1 MLNPRIMT
9 DQSTPPAGKPAHPSS
24 QSKKRPPYRILVVD
38 DDVSIRHLNT
48 EVLIH
53 FGYEVDEAADGAAGL
68 KALKTKHYDL
78 VITDHLMPKVT
89 GVEMIK
95 MLRSQDTALPVIV
108 TSGEI
113 SRAELK
119 RQPWLD
125 ISAVLLKPYSIVK
138 LAKTV
143 KAVLRTAAKL
153 VE

>member
-1 MLNPRIMT
+1 MPTSPIMINQGT
-9 DQSTPPAGKPAHPSS
+9 SATGGPDIPSLRS
-24 QSKKRPPYRILVVD
+24 NKRAPYRILVVD
-38 DDVSIRHLNT
+38 DDVSIRQLNT
-48 EVLIH
+48 EVLIR
-53 FGYEVDEAADGAAGL
+53 FGYEVDEAVDGAAGL

-95 MLRSQDTALPVIV
+95 MMRSQDSALPVIV
-108 TSGEI
+108 TSGVI
-113 SRAELK
+113 SEAELK

-125 ISAVLLKPYSIVK
+125 ISAILLKPYDLAK
-138 LAKTV
+138 LVKTV